1 MTYGD
6 TSNWGYPKMTFFL
19 CCLRLSAS
27 WPDGDWEEDH
37 AGRSSFLRCRHP
49 FGMLVRRLP
58 GWVEMGHGRTGLVMT
73 VMTDIF
79 FFRSD
84 MSWFIILS
92 DTLGFDAHQAFCWL
106 NPRPRSK
113 CIEVWRRYPTN
124 RPSLIMPAKTCGW
137 NPTRRECKQHN
148 WWFNGYR
155 YGGKNF
161 KALPSGKRFHVRCET
176 CFICSWYFMWV

>member
-1 MTYGD
+1 MGTRQTEDTLRWHFFMLSEIVCIMTWWWLGGG
-6 TSNWGYPKMTFFL
+6 SRWQILLSQVQASLRNAGEKVAWMGRNGPWENWTGH
-19 CCLRLSAS
+19 
-27 WPDGDWEEDH
+27 DGHDWY
-37 AGRSSFLRCRHP
+37 L
-49 FGMLVRRLP
+49 
-58 GWVEMGHGRTGLVMT
+58 
-73 VMTDIF
+73 